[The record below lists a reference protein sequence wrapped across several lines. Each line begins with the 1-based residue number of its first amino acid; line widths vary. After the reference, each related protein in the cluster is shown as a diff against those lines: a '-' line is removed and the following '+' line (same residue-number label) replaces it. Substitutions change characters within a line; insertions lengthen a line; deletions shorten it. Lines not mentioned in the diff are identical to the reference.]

1 MKLLDKLV
9 GYVASLFGAYSSNWY
24 EGGRADTDGTAPN
37 FVETATWHRETA
49 KYVAVGAVLA
59 TVGCL
64 LLWAASRT
72 VKKGAMRSV
81 RRVARSGYRRARTT
95 VRRAASSTRRKVTRR
110 RSSRYKTR

>member
-9 GYVASLFGAYSSNWY
+9 AYVANIFGAYSSAWY
-24 EGGRADTDGTAPN
+24 ESGRDATNDTAPN
-37 FVETATWHRETA
+37 FEQSSTWHRETA

-72 VKKGAMRSV
+72 VKKGAVRSV

-95 VRRAASSTRRKVTRR
+95 VRRAAANTRRRVTRR
-110 RSSRYKTR
+110 RSSRSKTR